1 MGISQAIVTEFV
13 DAVREEYGKE
23 LSADDAYRILV
34 DLVVYFDTLAK
45 IHHRDVMR
53 SES

>member
-1 MGISQAIVTEFV
+1 MGVSQAIVDEFV
-13 DAVREEYGKE
+13 EAVREEYGKE
-23 LSADDAYRILV
+23 VSVEDAYRILA

-53 SES
+53 DEF